1 MLSFFILRLREAF
14 RFRTAAGDLIYREDK
29 MFRDILEDC
38 PVIAAVRDEESLER
52 SFQSECSIIFV
63 LYGDVCSIPDITE
76 RIKARGKTAMI
87 HLDMIGGLDSREI
100 AVDYIRRFTKADGII
115 STKTAQIRRAKE
127 LGLYTV
133 YRFFLLDS
141 RSVETIRKQ
150 CQLIRPDC
158 MELLPGIAP
167 KVIAGITK
175 QQHIPVIAGGLISD
189 REDVMAALQAGAASI
204 STTKQELWFI

>member
-1 MLSFFILRLREAF
+1 
-14 RFRTAAGDLIYREDK
+14 
-29 MFRDILEDC
+29 MFCDILEDC

-150 CQLIRPDC
+150 SQLIRPDC

-167 KVIAGITK
+167 KVIARITK

-189 REDVMAALQAGAASI
+189 RQDVMAALQAGAASI